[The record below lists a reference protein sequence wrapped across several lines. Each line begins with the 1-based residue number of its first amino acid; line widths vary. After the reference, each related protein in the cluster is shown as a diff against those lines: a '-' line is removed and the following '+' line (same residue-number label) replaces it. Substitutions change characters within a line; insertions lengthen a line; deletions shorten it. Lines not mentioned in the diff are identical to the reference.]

1 MAEIPYAKTSSAAG
15 AGVKPDSFHKG
26 STLAM
31 GVAARLAY
39 VGAAIAAL
47 WLCVWWAL
55 Q

>member
-1 MAEIPYAKTSSAAG
+1 MAEAPSAKTPG
-15 AGVKPDSFHKG
+15 EIVGGLRPDSFHKG

-31 GVAARLAY
+31 GAPTRLIY
-39 VGAAIAAL
+39 VGVAIAAL